1 MFAVGEQCL
10 LMVKGCLLGF
20 LPVLQRG
27 SSPGG
32 DLLCVQLCLMC
43 VSVSDLDGV
52 HAAELKEKTVLNEL
66 FSLVLLYFFPYDVI
80 ICGK

>member
-1 MFAVGEQCL
+1 
-10 LMVKGCLLGF
+10 
-20 LPVLQRG
+20 
-27 SSPGG
+27 
-32 DLLCVQLCLMC
+32 MC